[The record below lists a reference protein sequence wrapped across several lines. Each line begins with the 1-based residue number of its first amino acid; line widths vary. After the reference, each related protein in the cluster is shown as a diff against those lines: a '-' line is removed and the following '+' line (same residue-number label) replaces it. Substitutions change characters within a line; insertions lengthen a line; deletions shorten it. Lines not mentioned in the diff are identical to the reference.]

1 MDQEKKHFQLFVI
14 GGGSGGLSC
23 ARAAAGLGAKV
34 GLADLLSLPLQ
45 EQNGVLEE
53 LV

>member
-1 MDQEKKHFQLFVI
+1 MI

-34 GLADLLSLPLQ
+34 GLADFVMPSPPGKKWGLGGNFSIKF
-45 EQNGVLEE
+45 
-53 LV
+53 